1 MTLRRGKI
9 NLKNKRSQKSKSLTI
24 NILEEKVT
32 EIINLYGEDEK
43 VNIRTARK
51 NFNFKKRLK
60 GPPNFTAYLYDVKL
74 FKDFSDFIEDC
85 LNEEEISINDIQ
97 KQIYSLTSYY
107 REMSNL
113 KLGVSNV
120 MLGESNLKLQNSLSW
135 FPNKL
140 VILGIVVG
148 VAGVLVSNFFGR

>member
-24 NILEEKVT
+24 NKLEEKVT
-32 EIINLYGEDEK
+32 EIINLYGKFAEFNIDEK

-85 LNEEEISINDIQ
+85 LNEEEISIDDIQ
-97 KQIYSLTSYY
+97 KQIDSLTSYY
-107 REMSNL
+107 RDMSNL

-120 MLGESNLKLQNSLSW
+120 MLGESNLKLQNSL
-135 FPNKL
+135 
-140 VILGIVVG
+140 
-148 VAGVLVSNFFGR
+148 

>member
-24 NILEEKVT
+24 NKLEEKVT
-32 EIINLYGEDEK
+32 EIINLYGEFAEFNIDEK

-60 GPPNFTAYLYDVKL
+60 GPPSFTAYLYDVKL
-74 FKDFSDFIEDC
+74 FKDFSDFIVDC
-85 LNEEEISINDIQ
+85 LNEEGISIDDIQ
-97 KQIYSLTSYY
+97 KQIDSLTSYY
-107 REMSNL
+107 RDMSNL

-120 MLGESNLKLQNSLSW
+120 MLGESNLKLQNSL
-135 FPNKL
+135 
-140 VILGIVVG
+140 
-148 VAGVLVSNFFGR
+148 

>member
-24 NILEEKVT
+24 NKLEEKVT
-32 EIINLYGEDEK
+32 EIINLYGKFAEFNIDEK

-85 LNEEEISINDIQ
+85 LNEEEISIDDIT
-97 KQIYSLTSYY
+97 KQIDSLTSYY
-107 REMSNL
+107 RDMSNL

-120 MLGESNLKLQNSLSW
+120 MLGESNLKLQNSL
-135 FPNKL
+135 
-140 VILGIVVG
+140 
-148 VAGVLVSNFFGR
+148 